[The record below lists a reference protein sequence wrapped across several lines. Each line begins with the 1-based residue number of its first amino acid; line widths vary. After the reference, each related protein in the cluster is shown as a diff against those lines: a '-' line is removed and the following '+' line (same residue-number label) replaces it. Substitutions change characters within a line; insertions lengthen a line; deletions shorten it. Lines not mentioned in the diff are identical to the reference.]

1 MSVRQ
6 FFSLYGLSLLVMLP
20 LDVLWLSTAGSTL
33 YKKEIGALL
42 LDKPAFG
49 PAAAFYLLYGVGVVV
64 FAVSPALRDGS
75 WTTALLYGAL
85 FGFLA
90 YATYDLSNLATLRGY
105 TTTIALVDMAWGTF
119 LTSVAAVSVF
129 LIATHFRLV

>member
-6 FFSLYGLSLLVMLP
+6 FLSLYGLSLLVMLP
-20 LDVLWLSTAGSTL
+20 LDILWLSTAGSTL

-42 LDKPAFG
+42 LDKPALG

-105 TTTIALVDMAWGTF
+105 TTTIALIDMAWGTF